1 MENNFFLQED
11 QLQKTSNSIDSAGEK
26 NYNKKPQPSFK
37 SLKPKHKMRSN

>member
-26 NYNKKPQPSFK
+26 KIQQKTPTLIQIFK
-37 SLKPKHKMRSN
+37 TKAQNVQ